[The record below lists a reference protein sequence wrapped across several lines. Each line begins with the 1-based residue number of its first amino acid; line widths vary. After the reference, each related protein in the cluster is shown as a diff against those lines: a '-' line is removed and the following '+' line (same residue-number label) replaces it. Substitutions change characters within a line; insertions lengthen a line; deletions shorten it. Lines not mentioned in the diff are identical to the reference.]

1 MMRGPAAYALAVRQ
15 PDGRIFVRAEDRPA
29 VTTRSPWLRLPVVR
43 GVAVLVES
51 LAIGIQ
57 AMLASAELAA
67 PPEERLDKRQTSLAV
82 VLALLLAVG
91 LFFVLPTWLASL
103 AAHRLHGGLVL
114 NLIEGGVR
122 AAVLLGYLAA
132 ITASRDI
139 QRVLAY
145 HGAEHKAIHALEH
158 GRPLTVAAARGFSR
172 LHPRCGTSFLLF
184 VVLVSIALFA
194 LFGWPVLWLRVL
206 LRIVLLPVLA
216 GLGYE
221 ALRASAAME
230 SVMRPIVLPGLWLQ
244 RLTTREPD
252 DGMLEVAL
260 AALQAVLVR

>member
-1 MMRGPAAYALAVRQ
+1 MAVRR
-15 PDGRIFVRAEDRPA
+15 PDGGILVRTEARPA
-29 VTTRSPWLRLPVVR
+29 VTARSPWLRLPVVR
-43 GVAVLVES
+43 GIAVLGES
-51 LAIGIQ
+51 LVIGIRS
-57 AMLASAELAA
+57 MLASAELAA
-67 PPEERLDKRQTSLAV
+67 PAEDKLGRAELSLT
-82 VLALLLAVG
+82 LAAALVFAVG

-103 AAHRLHGGLVL
+103 VGRRLHGGLTL

-122 AAVLLGYLAA
+122 AAVLLAYLAA
-132 ITASRDI
+132 IAASRDI

-158 GRPLTVAAARGFSR
+158 GGPLTVGVARGFSR

-194 LFGWPVLWLRVL
+194 LFGWPALWVRVL
-206 LRIVLLPVLA
+206 LRLALLPVLA

-221 ALRASAAME
+221 ALAASARLEKAL
-230 SVMRPIVLPGLWLQ
+230 RPLVLPGLWLQ

-252 DGMLEVAL
+252 DGQLEVAL
-260 AALQAVLVR
+260 AALQAVLAR